1 MSLEKIIERI
11 ISDAEEEAG
20 RIVASSREKAEGLV
34 REAEREAAERS
45 AAFLQEA
52 EREAS
57 FRANQIM
64 AQARLEKKI
73 ALLRERRD
81 LLEKA
86 LRKAFSQAA
95 PGEIRLKRQVVVRD
109 GIREE
114 DFNRERLL
122 EELRPRLEKD
132 IVEALKI

>member
-11 ISDAEEEAG
+11 ISDAEAEAG
-20 RIVASSREKAEGLV
+20 RIIASSREKAEGLV
-34 REAEREAAERS
+34 REAELEASERS

-52 EREAS
+52 ERDAS

-81 LLEKA
+81 LLEKV
-86 LRKAFSQAA
+86 LRKSFDQAA
-95 PGEIRLKRQVVVRD
+95 PKGIRLRRQVVARE
-109 GIREE
+109 GMKEE
-114 DFNRERLL
+114 DFDRERLL
-122 EELRPRLEKD
+122 EELRPRFERD